1 MDDLDTRILAALS
14 KDARVGV
21 STLARQM
28 GVARTTVQAR
38 LDRLETTGVIAGYSL
53 KLGDNA
59 RLKRIRATVLLQL
72 EPRKSAALVTRLK
85 ALSEVEIV
93 HTTSGRFDMVLEL
106 ACGTTAALD
115 ETLDRIGAFEGVR
128 SSESLI
134 HLATK
139 FDRRL

>member
-28 GVARTTVQAR
+28 GLARTTVQAR
-38 LDRLETTGVIAGYSL
+38 LDRLETTGVIAGYSV
-53 KLGDNA
+53 KLGDEA
-59 RLKRIRATVLLQL
+59 RLRRIRATVLLQV
-72 EPRKSAALVTRLK
+72 EPRSTVTLVARLK

-106 ACGTTAALD
+106 ACQTTAELD
-115 ETLDRIGAFEGVR
+115 ETLDRIGGIPGVR